1 MMRLQG
7 DELYQAQETKRRE
20 EEKMTQLIVM
30 RNSRGRS
37 TDYLKEVAGI
47 NRRSGQDN
55 NGRIPLRNSLDVKR
69 YLTKDDL
76 PIDNR
81 KKNICMNRIKNF
93 DAMTKMKE
101 DRIRLNADLFKRTY
115 TSVSTSA
122 PSDAWGENIED
133 YYIESI
139 RAKLEL
145 LDELE
150 GQGANVEN
158 ECGGGGHGSYKG
170 DSLVGETEAH

>member
-7 DELYQAQETKRRE
+7 DELHQAQETKRRE
-20 EEKMTQLIVM
+20 EEKMNQLIVM

-37 TDYLKEVAGI
+37 TDYLKEVRGM

-69 YLTKDDL
+69 YLTKDDA

-93 DAMTKMKE
+93 DAMTRMKE
-101 DRIRLNADLFKRTY
+101 DRIRLRADLTMRTNS
-115 TSVSTSA
+115 TVDTSA
-122 PSDAWGENIED
+122 PSDSWGENIED

-150 GQGANVEN
+150 GSGANVEN
-158 ECGGGGHGSYKG
+158 ECGGGGHGNYKG
-170 DSLVGETEAH
+170 GSPVGETEAH